1 MGFEES
7 ALTKLRRYR
16 EEVERSLAI
25 QREIEETV
33 RRFSERLFSGME
45 HAAMLGRRP
54 MLNVEVKREEKVLV
68 LRCRPL
74 TERRYNLHSGFLKL
88 PQLRLTR
95 TSCMKS

>member
-7 ALTKLRRYR
+7 ALTKLRHYR

-25 QREIEETV
+25 QREIQETV

-54 MLNVEVKREEKVLV
+54 ML
-68 LRCRPL
+68 
-74 TERRYNLHSGFLKL
+74 
-88 PQLRLTR
+88 
-95 TSCMKS
+95 M